1 MIYHKDNLLELY
13 DSGDVLILF
22 SATNDKKGEYDW
34 EDIIKYG
41 KSITLWFFIFQYI
54 QINHSSSRIS
64 VESWRCLPILSGQ
77 IGA

>member
-1 MIYHKDNLLELY
+1 LVYTGFIEGSWKFFYKTCLAIMIYHKDNLLELY

-41 KSITLWFFIFQYI
+41 KSITL
-54 QINHSSSRIS
+54 
-64 VESWRCLPILSGQ
+64 
-77 IGA
+77 